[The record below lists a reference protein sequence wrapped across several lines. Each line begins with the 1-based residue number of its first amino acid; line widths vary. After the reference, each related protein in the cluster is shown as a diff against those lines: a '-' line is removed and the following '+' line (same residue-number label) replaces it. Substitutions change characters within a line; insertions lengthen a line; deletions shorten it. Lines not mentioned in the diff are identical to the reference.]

1 MNNVIGQIL
10 KFLVLLFMVGVT
22 LTVIGWVGWTVYTTY
37 LNPPMEVMVP
47 DLSGKS
53 LSDAENT
60 LRSIG
65 LRASVVDQRYSKNLP
80 PNSIISQDP
89 GPNRTVRK
97 GRQINLVISL
107 GTENIPVPDITG
119 KSLRTATIILENAG
133 FRVGE
138 IKNKPDRTKPIGTVL
153 DQHPIPGAPV
163 QVRGKVDLVVNSAG
177 PADFEVPKLTEKQL
191 ADARKLILRSN
202 LNIGTITWYWQD
214 WIPPGEVLKQSP
226 SAGKRVSPGTKLD
239 LVVSAGPPNSTLA
252 ISQKFFTFTV
262 PKGKDP
268 QAVSVLLS
276 DKMGT
281 YEIYSGEH
289 LSGDKVRIL
298 LSAFGPAEVEVKVN
312 ERTVRRA
319 RI

>member
-1 MNNVIGQIL
+1 M
-10 KFLVLLFMVGVT
+10 
-22 LTVIGWVGWTVYTTY
+22 
-37 LNPPMEVMVP
+37 
-47 DLSGKS
+47 
-53 LSDAENT
+53 
-60 LRSIG
+60 
-65 LRASVVDQRYSKNLP
+65 
-80 PNSIISQDP
+80 
-89 GPNRTVRK
+89 
-97 GRQINLVISL
+97 
-107 GTENIPVPDITG
+107 
-119 KSLRTATIILENAG
+119 
-133 FRVGE
+133 
-138 IKNKPDRTKPIGTVL
+138 
-153 DQHPIPGAPV
+153 
-163 QVRGKVDLVVNSAG
+163 
-177 PADFEVPKLTEKQL
+177 
-191 ADARKLILRSN
+191 
-202 LNIGTITWYWQD
+202 
-214 WIPPGEVLKQSP
+214 KQSP